1 MQIYYKLFVNNND
14 HDILLHDNNENQSML
29 LLLFVSLTNQQV
41 SKLASRPGLVTARE

>member
-14 HDILLHDNNENQSML
+14 HDILLHDNENQSML